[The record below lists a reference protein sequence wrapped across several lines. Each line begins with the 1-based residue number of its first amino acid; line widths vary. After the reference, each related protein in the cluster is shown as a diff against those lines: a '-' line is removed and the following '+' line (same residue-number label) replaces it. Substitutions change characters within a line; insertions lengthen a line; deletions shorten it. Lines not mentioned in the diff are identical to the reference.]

1 LGAYAEDGAPWVQY
15 EIHKSVEKNCI
26 SAKTTTTTHKAKSK
40 TQVNLIFPNKYA
52 AHIICI
58 CNYVDKSKLTNTL
71 VIAITLI
78 ARHTHTEIF
87 STTPLTTCIQVAHRT
102 IPSTICKQDCPRK
115 MLNYELTKQIRQI
128 KIKQNIIQGWK
139 STSVLQF
146 YSNFKVQQV
155 C

>member
-1 LGAYAEDGAPWVQY
+1 
-15 EIHKSVEKNCI
+15 
-26 SAKTTTTTHKAKSK
+26 
-40 TQVNLIFPNKYA
+40 
-52 AHIICI
+52 
-58 CNYVDKSKLTNTL
+58 
-71 VIAITLI
+71 
-78 ARHTHTEIF
+78 
-87 STTPLTTCIQVAHRT
+87 
-102 IPSTICKQDCPRK
+102 